1 MTKEVYKEGVG
12 RGKEGG
18 RERGGGVCCTL
29 GIPCSLSVAS
39 VITARVPSLPTSSLV
54 RS

>member
-18 RERGGGVCCTL
+18 RERGGSLLHL
-29 GIPCSLSVAS
+29 GYPVQFECGLCDH
-39 VITARVPSLPTSSLV
+39 R
-54 RS
+54 